1 MKWFHEKFSN
11 LKLNLIYNINIPN
24 FLEQK
29 KMEEE
34 RRKSEIWLKHKIFPI
49 NKNFEFKLK
58 LYV

>member
-11 LKLNLIYNINIPN
+11 LNLTYNINIPN

-34 RRKSEIWLKHKIFPI
+34 RRKSD
-49 NKNFEFKLK
+49 FK
-58 LYV
+58 YD

>member
-29 KMEEE
+29 KMEQE
-34 RRKSEIWLKHKIFPI
+34 RRKSD
-49 NKNFEFKLK
+49 FK
-58 LYV
+58 YD